1 MYLSARAIQE
11 SFHAIARENFENK
24 VWGVFII
31 LKNLILKKEIE
42 TPLGNLR
49 YAEFD
54 LNAVKNDLHLFFSR
68 EPEIFEV
75 ETTPKKCSVLF
86 RKDFEQWT
94 TDLLK
99 SKRINATALAIF
111 LFRNESFENEQ
122 SAEDLQKRL
131 FSLFQFSE
139 EEKSRWFSA
148 SSNIHISFSTTCYKW
163 QDSFTI
169 GNASYSFKSSH
180 KSIVFKPSNDLYSV
194 VASPEELT
202 RGPFYQP
209 LYASSDNAL
218 LFNSEKY
225 FLKNSTNSP
234 STPLASDSPVQIIYY
249 GVPGCGKSN
258 KIDEA
263 LKNVPDERK
272 IRTVF
277 HPEYTNADF
286 VGQILPKTD
295 GVKISYEFTPGPF
308 TEILKRARQKP
319 KEHFYLIIEEINRG
333 NAAAIFGD
341 IFQLLDRGENG
352 ISQYS
357 IQNKEIAQYI
367 NSQDNTIRLPGNL
380 SIIATMNTSDQNV
393 FTLDNAFQRRFDMVL
408 VRSGVTRNT
417 GVNEPS
423 LDPNDYKFEPN
434 DGAIRYQFEAKI
446 EDTEVPWGFFW
457 DWVNSEIECALRG
470 LSSTEDK
477 RLGLWFV
484 KNKNGKIPKKVF
496 AEKVLK
502 YLWDDAFKFK
512 RKEIFS
518 DNIHSLE
525 ELISEFEESKNANA
539 LSRIFKD
546 FPENGQS

>member
-1 MYLSARAIQE
+1 MSNVDEIFKSKGYEPYTSQ
-11 SFHAIARENFENK
+11 NFYSNNTFIEKTGRNAEHINSNVNGK
-24 VWGVFII
+24 NSGWPNAAHII
-31 LKNLILKKEIE
+31 L
-42 TPLGNLR
+42 PLASYTINVL
-49 YAEFD
+49 AEAQSSSLLTYLERK
-54 LNAVKNDLHLFFSR
+54 LNKDRNFTY
-68 EPEIFEV
+68 IYQ
-75 ETTPKKCSVLF
+75 PK
-86 RKDFEQWT
+86 R
-94 TDLLK
+94 
-99 SKRINATALAIF
+99 
-111 LFRNESFENEQ
+111 
-122 SAEDLQKRL
+122 
-131 FSLFQFSE
+131 FSLEPPYQRY
-139 EEKSRWFSA
+139 KITL
-148 SSNIHISFSTTCYKW
+148 SSNGSCTIAKDGL
-163 QDSFTI
+163 QDRLD
-169 GNASYSFKSSH
+169 NL
-180 KSIVFKPSNDLYSV
+180 VPDLSKM
-194 VASPEELT
+194 P
-202 RGPFYQP
+202 
-209 LYASSDNAL
+209 
-218 LFNSEKY
+218 
-225 FLKNSTNSP
+225 NSP
-234 STPLASDSPVQIIYY
+234 STPLASDFPVQIIYY

-308 TEILKRARQKP
+308 TEILKRACQKP

-341 IFQLLDRGENG
+341 IFQLLDRDENG
-352 ISQYS
+352 ESQYS

-367 NSQDNTIRLPGNL
+367 NSQDNSIRLPGNL

-423 LDPNDYKFEPN
+423 LDPNKYVFDNP
-434 DGAIRYQFEAKI
+434 AIRDQFKAEI
-446 EDTEVPWGFFW
+446 EGTKVPWGFFW
-457 DWVNSEIECALRG
+457 DWVNSEIECTLRK

-484 KNKNGKIPKKVF
+484 KNKDGKIPKKVF
-496 AEKVLK
+496 TEKVLK

>member
-1 MYLSARAIQE
+1 MYLSEKAIQE

-75 ETTPKKCSVLF
+75 ETQPNKCSVLF

-148 SSNIHISFSTTCYKW
+148 SSNIPISFSTTCYKW

-234 STPLASDSPVQIIYY
+234 STPFDADAPVQIIYY

-258 KIDEA
+258 KINEA
-263 LKNVPDERK
+263 LKGVSDERK

-295 GVKISYEFTPGPF
+295 DGNISYEFTPGPF
-308 TEILKRARQKP
+308 TEILKRACQEPGKD
-319 KEHFYLIIEEINRG
+319 FYLIIEEINRG

-341 IFQLLDRGENG
+341 IFQLLDRDENG
-352 ISQYS
+352 VSQYS
-357 IQNKEIAQYI
+357 IQNKDIAQYI
-367 NSQDNTIRLPGNL
+367 NSQDNSIRLPKNL

-408 VRSGVTRNT
+408 VRSGVTRS
-417 GVNEPS
+417 EKAKAPS
-423 LDPNDYKFEPN
+423 PDSKVYNFEPD
-434 DGAIRYQFEAKI
+434 DGAIRDQFESKI
-446 EDTEVPWGFFW
+446 EGTNIPWGFFW
-457 DWVNSEIECALRG
+457 DWVNSEIAGTLRG
-470 LSSTEDK
+470 LSGTEDK

-484 KNKNGKIPKKVF
+484 KNKNGEIPKKVF

-512 RKEIFS
+512 RKEIFCE
-518 DNIHSLE
+518 NIQSLE
-525 ELISEFEESKNANA
+525 SLIDTFEKCKNLSE
-539 LSRIFKD
+539 IFRD
-546 FPENGQS
+546 FPKDAIQNKA